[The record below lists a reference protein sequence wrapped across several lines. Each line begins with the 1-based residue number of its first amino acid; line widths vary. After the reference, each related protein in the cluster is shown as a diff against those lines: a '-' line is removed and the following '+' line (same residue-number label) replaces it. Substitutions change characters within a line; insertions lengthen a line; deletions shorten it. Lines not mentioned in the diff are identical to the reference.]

1 LYSQRKYLDG
11 KRPLGEGSH
20 NIIHSM
26 ADFSLLF
33 SVMVC
38 FGGRRLR
45 FRRDKRTDEVGRGMM
60 VEQTNE
66 RNGKG
71 REGNTG

>member
-1 LYSQRKYLDG
+1 
-11 KRPLGEGSH
+11 
-20 NIIHSM
+20 M

-38 FGGRRLR
+38 FGGRRWR
-45 FRRDKRTDEVGRGMM
+45 FRRDKRTDEVWREMM

-66 RNGKG
+66 RNGMGIQDK
-71 REGNTG
+71 EGKEMKVQKW